1 MKVGE
6 AIAADM
12 GMWGSYRNDF
22 FLWTRVV
29 RSLVFTG
36 ITGITGITGGFMSLF
51 SLFGNFGGD
60 SW

>member
-36 ITGITGITGGFMSLF
+36 ITGGFMSLF

>member
-6 AIAADM
+6 AIAAAM
-12 GMWGSYRNDF
+12 GVWGSYRNDF

-36 ITGITGITGGFMSLF
+36 ITGITGGFKSLF
-51 SLFGNFGGD
+51 SLFGTFGGD